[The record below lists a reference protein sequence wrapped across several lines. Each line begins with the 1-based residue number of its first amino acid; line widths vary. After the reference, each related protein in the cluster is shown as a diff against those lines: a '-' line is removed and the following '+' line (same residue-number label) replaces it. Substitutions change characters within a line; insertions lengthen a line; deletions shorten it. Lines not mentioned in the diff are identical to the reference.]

1 MGDTATLEVRGN
13 TNVTV
18 DFAGRGGTSL
28 RLELTFDLDTPNLF
42 TGNIT
47 GLSLGSTIR
56 VDNGAFPSWT
66 GLAASQLA
74 HTELDAVN
82 GTLKLVFTDFSNP
95 NVNAVPPLFSV
106 KTLDVAGDLAGKVFT
121 FRPVTATETAL
132 SLGTASNQVIF
143 NVDGKPTHGA
153 NPYIDSLIHGWAKW
167 NTAAGPITYFFAD
180 VNDVESAIDVH
191 GETRFITCENPQT
204 VGWTDDVRALFV
216 SALKLYSDATGLTF
230 QKADDVK
237 SANLVWWL
245 APDLAEVQ
253 HALSERLVEMPNGHL
268 WQYFDVNDPFWQNR
282 DFGGVGRTEVIHEV
296 GHTLGLA
303 HPSDGGREPDRTTF
317 PGVPSG
323 SALTGTNGQNQ
334 DIYTVMSPP
343 SNRGWD
349 GAVPYPP
356 PLAYGG
362 QGGLGAFDIAALQ
375 LLYGQNAA
383 TALGDTP
390 YVLDD
395 TNGIGTGWSSIWDAD
410 GDDTISNAGS
420 TLACVIDLRPAPLVG
435 EKAGGYELYVLGVL
449 GGFTIANGVVIENAL
464 GGAGNDTITGNS
476 GDNVLNGGLDVD
488 EMRGGFGNDV
498 YFVDNAGD
506 LVIENVSEGIDTA
519 NASINYVLTANVEN
533 LVMLGGADLQ
543 GYGNDLANILTG
555 NAGNNL
561 LNGFAG
567 TDIMIGGGGNDF
579 YFVDNASDALIENPG
594 TDNDTVFSTV
604 HFTLSANVENLIL
617 QGDAD
622 LQGYGNNDA
631 NVIYGNI
638 GNNLLNGGSGVDLLV
653 GGAGNDTYFV
663 DDQLL
668 LRGCQ

>member
-1 MGDTATLEVRGN
+1 M
-13 TNVTV
+13 
-18 DFAGRGGTSL
+18 
-28 RLELTFDLDTPNLF
+28 
-42 TGNIT
+42 
-47 GLSLGSTIR
+47 SLGSTIR

-95 NVNAVPPLFSV
+95 NVNAVPPLSSV

-153 NPYIDSLIHGWAKW
+153 NPYIELAHPWLGQMEHRG
-167 NTAAGPITYFFAD
+167 GPDYLLLRRRKRRQIRHRCAWRD
-180 VNDVESAIDVH
+180 AVH
-191 GETRFITCENPQT
+191 HLRDPQT
-204 VGWTDDVRALFV
+204 VGWTDDVRALFI

-395 TNGIGTGWSSIWDAD
+395 TNGIGTGWSSIWDAG

-420 TLACVIDLRPAPLVG
+420 TLACVIHLRLRTTRRG
-435 EKAGGYELYVLGVL
+435 EKACGCTPGVL
-449 GGFTIANGVVIENAL
+449 ALSVV
-464 GGAGNDTITGNS
+464 
-476 GDNVLNGGLDVD
+476 
-488 EMRGGFGNDV
+488 
-498 YFVDNAGD
+498 
-506 LVIENVSEGIDTA
+506 
-519 NASINYVLTANVEN
+519 
-533 LVMLGGADLQ
+533 
-543 GYGNDLANILTG
+543 
-555 NAGNNL
+555 
-561 LNGFAG
+561 
-567 TDIMIGGGGNDF
+567 
-579 YFVDNASDALIENPG
+579 
-594 TDNDTVFSTV
+594 
-604 HFTLSANVENLIL
+604 H
-617 QGDAD
+617 
-622 LQGYGNNDA
+622 
-631 NVIYGNI
+631 
-638 GNNLLNGGSGVDLLV
+638 
-653 GGAGNDTYFV
+653 
-663 DDQLL
+663 
-668 LRGCQ
+668 LRKRCRDRECAWRRRERYDHGQ

>member
-13 TNVTV
+13 TNVTA

-28 RLELTFDLDTPNLF
+28 RLESTFDLDTPNLF

-95 NVNAVPPLFSV
+95 NVNAVPPLSSV

-153 NPYIDSLIHGWAKW
+153 NPYITRSSM
-167 NTAAGPITYFFAD
+167 AGPNGTPRRARLPT
-180 VNDVESAIDVH
+180 SSPT
-191 GETRFITCENPQT
+191 ETTSNPPSMCMERRGSSLANPQT
-204 VGWTDDVRALFV
+204 VGWTDDVRALFI

-395 TNGIGTGWSSIWDAD
+395 TNGIGTGWSSIWDAG

-435 EKAGGYELYVLGVL
+435 EKAGGYKSYVLGVL

-533 LVMLGGADLQ
+533 LR
-543 GYGNDLANILTG
+543 
-555 NAGNNL
+555 NAGRRRP
-561 LNGFAG
+561 AG
-567 TDIMIGGGGNDF
+567 
-579 YFVDNASDALIENPG
+579 
-594 TDNDTVFSTV
+594 
-604 HFTLSANVENLIL
+604 
-617 QGDAD
+617 
-622 LQGYGNNDA
+622 
-631 NVIYGNI
+631 
-638 GNNLLNGGSGVDLLV
+638 
-653 GGAGNDTYFV
+653 
-663 DDQLL
+663 
-668 LRGCQ
+668 LRQ